1 MSPSFTFCIDDEQRF
16 YPLAMAHTPSRQ
28 YSCPSHSSLNVVVP
42 NNMDFLALL
51 MAQKVS
57 FIKKEP
63 S

>member
-1 MSPSFTFCIDDEQRF
+1 MSPSFTFCIDDGQRF
-16 YPLAMAHTPSRQ
+16 YPLAMAHTQCRQ
-28 YSCPSHSSLNVVVP
+28 YSFPSHSSLNVVVP

-51 MAQKVS
+51 MAQEMS